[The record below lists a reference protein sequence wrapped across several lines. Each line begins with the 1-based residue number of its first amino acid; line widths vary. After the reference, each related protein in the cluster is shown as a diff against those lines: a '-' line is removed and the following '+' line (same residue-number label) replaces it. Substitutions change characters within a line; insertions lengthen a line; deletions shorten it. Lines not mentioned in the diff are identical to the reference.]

1 MHIFQYSVQA
11 LCLLEFPVT
20 AEILKAWVELG
31 NLNSTLDIPYAWASL
46 GNTIYRVIKQL
57 LSITYHLNG
66 LIFGDDLRLSLDM
79 EDDLVL

>member
-1 MHIFQYSVQA
+1 MLIRIPCDCRDSEGMGRAWESEQYSRYS
-11 LCLLEFPVT
+11 LCLDRFGKYN
-20 AEILKAWVELG
+20 IQM
-31 NLNSTLDIPYAWASL
+31 
-46 GNTIYRVIKQL
+46 IKQL